1 MLIEDAKKGKK
12 GSPIPM
18 KGVHLPTTKPSKKPS
33 VKVPVTIKKTVT
45 ATNKNM

>member
-1 MLIEDAKKGKK
+1 MLSKPDKKK

-18 KGVHLPTTKPSKKPS
+18 KGVHLPKTKKKPS
-33 VKVPVTIKKTVT
+33 VKVPMTTKPTST